1 MLALVHVRETSSS
14 FLHFLRTTLRSY
26 VGLVP
31 FTDGDCHSIMLDA
44 QITPTGAANLG
55 PSPEEM
61 YSLLDSYFEAVS
73 TEASISHVNYLC
85 N

>member
-14 FLHFLRTTLRSY
+14 FLHFLRKTLRSY

-44 QITPTGAANLG
+44 EITPTGAAELG
-55 PSPEEM
+55 ASPEEM

-73 TEASISHVNYLC
+73 TPIKQ
-85 N
+85 